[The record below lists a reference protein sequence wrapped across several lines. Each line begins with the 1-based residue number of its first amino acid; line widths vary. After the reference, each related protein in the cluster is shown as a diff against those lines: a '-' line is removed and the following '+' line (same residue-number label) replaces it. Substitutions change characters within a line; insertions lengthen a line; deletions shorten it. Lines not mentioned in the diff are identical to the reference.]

1 MSTNQVL
8 GRAALAAALTTSL
21 AACGGGGNPGSPTPT
36 PTPVPTPPPPVVVLQ
51 GSGYP
56 LESGFVGRM
65 NFTTTRAGALEA
77 TVDWTFAT
85 NDVDVLVTKGDCSFD
100 QLEADQCTILGFAIS
115 TTAKPEKVNIA
126 SADAGLHTI
135 FVENTGDRDES
146 VSFQVVLS
154 PTATGAGGPSASGR
168 ATRENPLGRKG
179 AIRGRSEMR

>member
-1 MSTNQVL
+1 
-8 GRAALAAALTTSL
+8 
-21 AACGGGGNPGSPTPT
+21 
-36 PTPVPTPPPPVVVLQ
+36 
-51 GSGYP
+51 
-56 LESGFVGRM
+56 M
-65 NFTTTRAGALEA
+65 NFTTARAGAVEA

-100 QLEADQCTILGFAIS
+100 QLEASQCTILGFAVS

-126 SADAGLHTI
+126 STDAGVHTI

-179 AIRGRSEMR
+179 PSRGHSEMR